1 MSSPTGNPCPD
12 IVYLWVDGQ
21 DSDWL
26 LRRQAAEKQYYG
38 PQSCRFSNVE
48 GRFRDNDELRFSLRS
63 LMPHLGSFGQIFI
76 ITDQQRPSWLLE
88 HPRIQVIDHACLRG
102 ADKGPTY
109 SSKALEACLNRLP
122 TSNHFIYLN
131 DDVFLGRNFS
141 LNHFFDQ
148 AEKKT
153 VVHFEQLED
162 RDPLHDVSQN
172 LAMNISHEI
181 LASQFNSQLFLD
193 EPMAHAPRYIIQEKL
208 NLLFK
213 AFPEAV
219 SAARDEIFRE
229 SSIPSVVADLYG
241 RWLLAS
247 GNAIEKPVP
256 HSLLSSGSP
265 LIEQQLKELIE
276 NLDKLSYFCI
286 NDTLDNTPSTHAN
299 FLLIQS
305 VLSEIFPEASE
316 FEDIT
321 VNYMAGSPKAGTA
334 HHSGLQRC
342 EA

>member
-1 MSSPTGNPCPD
+1 MRSPTGSSCPD
-12 IVYLWVDGQ
+12 IVYLWVNGQ
-21 DSDWL
+21 DSEWL
-26 LRRQAAEKQYYG
+26 QRRQLAEKQYYG

-48 GRFRDNDELRFSLRS
+48 GRFRDNDELRYSLRS
-63 LMPHLGSFGQIFI
+63 LMPHLDSFGQIFI
-76 ITDQQRPSWLLE
+76 ITDRQRPHWLVE
-88 HPRIQVIDHACLRG
+88 HPRIQVIDHTCLRG
-102 ADKGPTY
+102 AGKGPTY
-109 SSKALEACLNRLP
+109 SSKALEACLDRLP

-148 AEKKT
+148 VQQKT
-153 VVHFEQLED
+153 VIHFEQLED

-181 LASQFNSQLFLD
+181 LVEQFDSQLFLD
-193 EPMAHAPRYIIQEKL
+193 KPMAHAPRYLIQEKL
-208 NLLFK
+208 NKLFK
-213 AFPEAV
+213 DFPDAVHEA
-219 SAARDEIFRE
+219 REEIFRE
-229 SSIPSVVADLYG
+229 SLIPSVVADLYG

-265 LIEQQLKELIE
+265 LIKEQLKQLTK
-276 NLDKLSYFCI
+276 NLDQLSYFCI

-305 VLSEIFPEASE
+305 VLSEIFPDPSE
-316 FEDIT
+316 FEDIS
-321 VNYMAGSPKAGTA
+321 VNHRADSRRVGTA
-334 HHSGLQRC
+334 HHSSVQRHGV
-342 EA
+342 